1 MGGNGGGRMGREGGG
16 KRERSARW
24 RLDAGERARRL
35 GGPKEGIRKRGCT
48 MPEGVRYKMREPN
61 LRKNAFSHLLLNT
74 LLRCAGALLFD
85 VKGASAGGEDG
96 APIGIDLPLLFPVF
110 PPQAP
115 PDIAHNSLA
124 RARLARSY
132 SSLRTTKRGLGVCT
146 AGGAI

>member
-16 KRERSARW
+16 KRERTARW

-35 GGPKEGIRKRGCT
+35 GGPKEGIRKRAVQCLKESGIVKCESRT
-48 MPEGVRYKMREPN
+48 CGKT
-61 LRKNAFSHLLLNT
+61 HLLLNK
-74 LLRCAGALLFD
+74 LLRCAVALLID
-85 VKGASAGGEDG
+85 VKGASEGGEDG